1 MAFKKVH
8 KTYERS
14 IRSGYRSETKLLGMD
29 FAILVVC
36 PDTTKSSMNPIC
48 HQRYSAKREAAKDE
62 ESVIRFRNSGK
73 FRDIKWKILKQ
84 DWLDEKI
91 WGGWLVFES
100 VMELAPGTQGNDFMN
115 KQAQRS
121 FTSTF
126 LRS

>member
-36 PDTTKSSMNPIC
+36 SDTTKSSMNPIC
-48 HQRYSAKREAAKDE
+48 YQRYEAKRESAKDE

-73 FRDIKWKILKQ
+73 FRDIKWKILKK
-84 DWLDEKI
+84 DRLDEKF
-91 WGGWLVFES
+91 WSGWLGFES
-100 VMELAPGTQGNDFMN
+100 EMELAPRTQGNDFII
-115 KQAQRS
+115 KQAQR
-121 FTSTF
+121 
-126 LRS
+126 

>member
-48 HQRYSAKREAAKDE
+48 HQRYAVKRVAAKDE

-73 FRDIKWKILKQ
+73 FRDIKWKILKH
-84 DWLDEKI
+84 DRLDEKPG
-91 WGGWLVFES
+91 GGWLVFES
-100 VMELAPGTQGNDFMN
+100 LMELTP
-115 KQAQRS
+115 
-121 FTSTF
+121 
-126 LRS
+126 

>member
-8 KTYERS
+8 KTFQRS
-14 IRSGYRSETKLLGMD
+14 IRSGYRSERKLLGMD

-36 PDTTKSSMNPIC
+36 SDTTKSSLNLIC
-48 HQRYSAKREAAKDE
+48 YQRYSAKREAAKDE
-62 ESVIRFRNSGK
+62 ESVIRFRNSAK
-73 FRDIKWKILKQ
+73 FRDIKWKILKH
-84 DWLDEKI
+84 DRLDEKP
-91 WGGWLVFES
+91 GGDWLEFES
-100 VMELAPGTQGNDFMN
+100 VMELAPETQGIDFMN